1 MFLYW
6 FPVKALDDYRT
17 KKTRFIYFC
26 YFSWLTRFSRLV
38 AMVTQYY
45 FQRFRN
51 YQLLEILFGDFLCRL
66 GFQQS
71 SASVP
76 LALRTK
82 EAGPGQKGNLG
93 PGLAEG
99 WCLWVCAESCHRQ
112 VASAIGPHWMCHLPE
127 AVGKSRGH
135 ERACFWSHLYLSVVT
150 VSPGLGPLPCLLRTL
165 PLAHLSPS
173 WTPLLWP
180 KKKKKSNF
188 RILLETLTSVL
199 P

>member
-1 MFLYW
+1 
-6 FPVKALDDYRT
+6 
-17 KKTRFIYFC
+17 
-26 YFSWLTRFSRLV
+26 
-38 AMVTQYY
+38 MVTQYY

-99 WCLWVCAESCHRQ
+99 WCLWVCIAD
-112 VASAIGPHWMCHLPE
+112 
-127 AVGKSRGH
+127 VGS
-135 ERACFWSHLYLSVVT
+135 
-150 VSPGLGPLPCLLRTL
+150 
-165 PLAHLSPS
+165 LSPS
-173 WTPLLWP
+173 AWDTHDCCPLNGQWGQLLCHHCHVPRAMRPKSSPRSSSQVSSRPSSHFHQLQQEPQGHQDGAAPHGPPPAPPPTPPPAPPPLMP
-180 KKKKKSNF
+180 
-188 RILLETLTSVL
+188 L
-199 P
+199 PPLCRS